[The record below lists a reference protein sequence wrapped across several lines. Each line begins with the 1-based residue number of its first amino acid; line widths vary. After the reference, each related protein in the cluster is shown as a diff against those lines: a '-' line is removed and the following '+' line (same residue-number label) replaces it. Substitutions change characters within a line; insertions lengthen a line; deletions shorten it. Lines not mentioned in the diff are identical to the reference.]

1 MSVKVRLEASRN
13 TDVVTLSFD
22 QLGVSKEDWDKMSKE
37 LKEELLQEV
46 IDDMPYAQP
55 YWMVGSFY
63 DKD

>member
-1 MSVKVRLEASRN
+1 MSVKVRLEASQN
-13 TDVVTLSFD
+13 NDVVTLSFD

-46 IDDMPYAQP
+46 IDDMPSQP
-55 YWMVGSFY
+55 YWMVGSFN